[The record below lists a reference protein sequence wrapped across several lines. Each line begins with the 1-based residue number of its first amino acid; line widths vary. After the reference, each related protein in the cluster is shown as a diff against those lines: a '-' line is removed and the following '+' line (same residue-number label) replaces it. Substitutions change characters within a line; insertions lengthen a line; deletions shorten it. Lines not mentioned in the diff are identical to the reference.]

1 MPKPKE
7 TNRMESQDGT
17 RTTDNG
23 GLRRQLTLL
32 WTAIAVLGLA
42 LSATVAWIL
51 ATDTAMPDVLST
63 ERLEIVEPDG
73 SLSMVLANSQRP
85 AVATI
90 DGKVLMEGQDEE
102 RRGTPTIVFFDG
114 RGDEVGGMMFGVR
127 ETAGGY
133 SAIRHL
139 SLDAYNQDQTVVLMH
154 YQSPEGSTSG
164 LRIVDRPDV
173 SILDALAQLGLSAG
187 ASREQLQAAIQALP
201 EEGGMLGCRGCPA
214 PTGHSSDRLPVE
226 KPRSHYGMVRDARA
240 SSSKLPVTVNRRFV
254 FWTRRERFFSVCRNP
269 EEIAPTR
276 PPRRPKGQPVPP
288 ASRHACATRKHT
300 TNPIASG
307 SSADSVVHRPLPVSL

>member
-1 MPKPKE
+1 
-7 TNRMESQDGT
+7 MEPQDGT
-17 RTTDNG
+17 RTTDNS

-51 ATDTAMPDVLST
+51 MTDSGMPDVLT
-63 ERLEIVEPDG
+63 AERLEIVEPDG

-127 ETAGGY
+127 ETGDGY

-139 SLDAYNQDQTVVLMH
+139 SLDGHNQDQTVVLMH
-154 YQSPEGSTSG
+154 YQNPEGSTSG

-173 SILDALAQLGLSAG
+173 SILDGLARLGLSAG

-201 EEGGMLGCRGCPA
+201 EEGREARLHGLSGTNRAFLGSTPGGEATLTLRDGEGRPRIVIEA
-214 PTGHSSDRLPVE
+214 PRDGEPSIRILDEEGDVLLRLPT
-226 KPRSHYGMVRDARA
+226 S
-240 SSSKLPVTVNRRFV
+240 
-254 FWTRRERFFSVCRNP
+254 
-269 EEIAPTR
+269 
-276 PPRRPKGQPVPP
+276 
-288 ASRHACATRKHT
+288 
-300 TNPIASG
+300 
-307 SSADSVVHRPLPVSL
+307 